1 MAENVIKRTRKLY
14 TWEIEEFSDIF
25 GDTMDYDSVR
35 IHEGASW
42 TDWMD
47 RIGRKL
53 KGMPAPG
60 KSSHN
65 AITLGNHCFFPVQL
79 PEIWIPPGNPESY
92 KLDWLAHELTHAW
105 QYQDQGWLYLW
116 KAIRA
121 QFRDKEKAYDY
132 GGEQGLQKSR
142 EKSIPFKDFNPEQ
155 QGNITQAYYVR
166 KRANLNI
173 DAWEPYILELKSM
186 KKTGL
191 TKDRST

>member
-1 MAENVIKRTRKLY
+1 MTEQVIKRVRKLY
-14 TWEIEEFSDIF
+14 AWEIEEFSDIF

-53 KGMPAPG
+53 KGMPAPS
-60 KSSHN
+60 KASHN

-79 PEIWIPPGNPESY
+79 PESWIPSGDPESY

-132 GGEQGLQKSR
+132 GGEQGLLKSR
-142 EKSIPFKDFNPEQ
+142 EKSVPFKDFNPEQ

-166 KRANLNI
+166 KRANLNV
-173 DAWEPYILELKSM
+173 DAWEHYIVELKSM
-186 KKTGL
+186 RKTGL
-191 TKDRST
+191 IKDRSA